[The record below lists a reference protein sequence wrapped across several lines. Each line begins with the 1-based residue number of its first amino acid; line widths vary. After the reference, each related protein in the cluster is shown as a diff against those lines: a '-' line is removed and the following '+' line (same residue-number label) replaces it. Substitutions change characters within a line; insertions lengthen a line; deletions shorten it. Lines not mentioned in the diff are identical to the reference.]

1 MKLVIPSL
9 ASTCCLAW
17 ALLACA
23 VSCTKELCLDEV
35 QNVPDIAVVDGHL
48 EFATKAAFEH
58 VMDIVKEQASSSSTK
73 SSLSGARAGLQI
85 PGFTSLAQRWEEL
98 VSCSTRSRASCDGEM
113 TQDEYEYELAK
124 ASDRLLAP
132 GLSYVMDS
140 SLVIAVQGRIYKI
153 TDLGTFSADAKDYD
167 EFPQI
172 IRDFDPSIIASL
184 EAGETVSIGHN
195 ATFTHS
201 FGDGAVWE
209 SVGRLE
215 PLETKRVLESVG
227 AREHAPTIGEPQ
239 FPGTAGMLCAP
250 YGVETFTWENYGWF
264 QKIFDG
270 LRGKS
275 VAREA
280 YFDDDHR
287 VVVRLYNVNYFFYA
301 ESGMSCHMQR
311 KKQYLFIPFWVRD
324 DAEEFAIGFD
334 KLVGEYTYNNPSNYS
349 LVSPSRSSAMG
360 HFTGTIANTAVNFLY
375 GSAYAQELFGLIK
388 SFGEQVVFF
397 VVDPSSP
404 ISQELSL
411 TIYNAAIDE
420 GIKQLKSL
428 TGKYVSNVV
437 NKIQTYIQPED
448 PRVGY
453 LTWGTG
459 TVNRTAKDFLTGVK
473 HFGGGGDATLIFD
486 RSFGFRVSFN
496 GAFSGGG
503 MIVSSFTI
511 KNVDGFAAA
520 KWNGR
525 WAGVRFVDPQ

>member
-1 MKLVIPSL
+1 MKPIITSL
-9 ASTCCLAW
+9 ARTFRMAS
-17 ALLACA
+17 ALLAFA
-23 VSCTKELCLDEV
+23 VSCAKLPGGDEGRST
-35 QNVPDIAVVDGHL
+35 QEITVVDGHL
-48 EFATKAAFEH
+48 EFSTKAAFENT
-58 VMDIVKEQASSSSTK
+58 MDFLKEQASSSATK
-73 SSLSGARAGLQI
+73 SSLSGTRPGLQI
-85 PGFTSLAQRWEEL
+85 PGFTSLAQRLEEL
-98 VSCSTRSRASCDGEM
+98 VQSSTRSGLSAFDGEM
-113 TQDEYEYELAK
+113 TQEEYEYELAK
-124 ASDRLLAP
+124 ASDRLVAP

-140 SLVIAVQGRIYKI
+140 SLVIGVQGRIYKI
-153 TDLGTFSADAKDYD
+153 TDLGTFSADAKDY
-167 EFPQI
+167 EELPRI

-184 EAGETVSIGHN
+184 EAGETISIGHN

-201 FGDGAVWE
+201 FGDGEVWE
-209 SVGRLE
+209 SVGRLDLSE
-215 PLETKRVLESVG
+215 
-227 AREHAPTIGEPQ
+227 AREYAPTTGTPQ
-239 FPGTAGMLCAP
+239 SPGTTGKLCAP
-250 YGVETFTWENYGWF
+250 YGVETYTWENYGWF

-275 VAREA
+275 VGREA
-280 YFDDDHR
+280 YFDEDHR

-301 ESGMSCHMQR
+301 ESGMSCQMQR
-311 KKQYLFIPFWVRD
+311 KKHFLLIPFWVRD

-360 HFTGTIANTAVNFLY
+360 HFTGTIANTVVNFLY

-397 VVDPSSP
+397 VVDPSLSL
-404 ISQELSL
+404 SQEVSQK
-411 TIYNAAIDE
+411 IYNAAVDE

-428 TGKYVSNVV
+428 TGKYVANVV
-437 NKIQTYIQPED
+437 NKVQTYIQPED

-459 TVNRTAKDFLTGVK
+459 TVNRTAKDFLVGVK
-473 HFGGGGDATLIFD
+473 HYGGGGDASLIFD

-525 WAGVRFVDPQ
+525 WVGVRFVDPQ

>member
-1 MKLVIPSL
+1 MISSL
-9 ASTCCLAW
+9 ARTCRVVF
-17 ALLACA
+17 ALFACA
-23 VSCTKELCLDEV
+23 VSCTKEPSADEARS
-35 QNVPDIAVVDGHL
+35 VPDITVVDGHL
-48 EFATKAAFEH
+48 EFSTKDAFERA
-58 VMDIVKEQASSSSTK
+58 MDIVKEQASSHSTK

-98 VSCSTRSRASCDGEM
+98 ASCPTRSGASREE
-113 TQDEYEYELAK
+113 DEYEYELAK

-172 IRDFDPSIIASL
+172 IRDFDPSILASL

-215 PLETKRVLESVG
+215 PLETRGTLGSVE
-227 AREHAPTIGEPQ
+227 AREHAPTIGDPQ
-239 FPGTAGMLCAP
+239 SSGTAGMLCAP

-270 LRGKS
+270 LRGKN

-375 GSAYAQELFGLIK
+375 GSAYARELFGLIK
-388 SFGEQVVFF
+388 SFGEQAVFF
-397 VVDPSSP
+397 VVDPSSQ

-411 TIYNAAIDE
+411 KIYNAAIDE

-437 NKIQTYIQPED
+437 NKVQTYIQPED

-525 WAGVRFVDPQ
+525 WVGVRFVDPQ